1 MAKIIGNFEGV
12 DDGAE
17 KVSVR
22 FSMDTCSSMAGE
34 YSTENQNLYIPEQNK
49 FLFQLPSLTTS
60 EYYEQMFKNIERIS
74 ESLYQEK
81 IKFCIRDD
89 LSIQPKEIFLRSP
102 QKRRNTNQC

>member
-1 MAKIIGNFEGV
+1 MAKVIGNFEGL
-12 DDGAE
+12 DDGVE

-34 YSTENQNLYIPEQNK
+34 CQSESQNIYSPGQNK
-49 FLFQLPSLTTS
+49 FLFHTPLENTS
-60 EYYEQMFKNIERIS
+60 EYYEQLYSSIERIS
-74 ESLYQEK
+74 ELLVEEK

-89 LSIQPKEIFLRSP
+89 FSMQPKAVLLRSP

>member
-1 MAKIIGNFEGV
+1 MAKLIGTYEGP

-34 YSTENQNLYIPEQNK
+34 YQTENQNLYNPEQNK
-49 FLFQLPSLTTS
+49 FLFQLPSVTTS
-60 EYYEQMFKNIERIS
+60 ENYEQLYKNLERIS
-74 ESLYQEK
+74 EFLNEEK

-89 LSIQPKEIFLRSP
+89 LSMQPKVVFLRSP